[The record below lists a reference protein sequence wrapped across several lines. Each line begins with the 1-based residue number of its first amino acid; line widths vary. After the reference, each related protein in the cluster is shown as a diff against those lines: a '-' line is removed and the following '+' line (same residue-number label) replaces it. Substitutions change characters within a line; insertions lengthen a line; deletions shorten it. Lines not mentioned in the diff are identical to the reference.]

1 MWKIE
6 DAQAGRIPVGKSHQG
21 ESEGTMYLEMDGRR
35 VYQLQK
41 YLEEQVEHGGEF
53 FNVRMVVLLHEE
65 LRQAV
70 MLAQERKGAGRSKP
84 EQQAYSDSAR
94 GV

>member
-6 DAQAGRIPVGKSHQG
+6 DAQAGRIPTGKSRQG
-21 ESEGTMYLEMDGRR
+21 ESEGTMFLEMDGRK

-41 YLEEQVEHGGEF
+41 YLEEQVEKGGDF
-53 FNVRMVVLLHEE
+53 FGVRMVVLLHEE

-70 MLAQERKGAGRSKP
+70 ILAQERKGTGYSKP
-84 EQQAYSDSAR
+84 TQ
-94 GV
+94 